1 MKKVAIG
8 GGQGFWGDSPD
19 AAIHMIRNADI
30 QYMGCDYLA
39 ELTLSIMAKQQLKD
53 PTKGFA
59 PDFTTRILK
68 EAGKEAWDKHIR
80 ICTNA
85 GGMNINGCVDGIRQ
99 WAEGNSMSGYKIG
112 YVTGDNIK
120 DKIPQLLK
128 DGWTFPNFDYD
139 GNFND
144 ILDKIYNCNVYI
156 GHEGIEGCLAEGA
169 DVVITGRAADSA
181 LFLAPLKYEFGWA
194 ADDWDNLARGIMAGH
209 LLECGGQGAG
219 GNYMYDWRN
228 VPRMDELGFPIAE
241 LTDDTFEITKAPDCG
256 GIICEQSCKE
266 QFLYEVH
273 DPANYLTPDVNVDIS
288 HATITQVGDNRVR
301 IGGVKGKPR
310 PDTLK
315 LCVGYHKGWKT
326 VSMLSFAWPDEA
338 WKTYALE
345 HGVSRSVI
353 SYLDIRPEDFYKVE
367 TTVDGLT
374 VVTPRAW
381 EDLSE
386 ILQYHE
392 ELGLAV
398 SEELTTQ
405 YLQNKQVARDFAIYY
420 ELYQKYRQAYNI
432 DAILQGVWDEDVLT
446 QARSAKMD
454 ERMSL
459 VSLLLEAV
467 FLQMERCTLRHDAL
481 CLIVAALKAQRG
493 TLDVP
498 GDALTALAGLEDNWR
513 AEANKA
519 PSARQKVYLD
529 LLSLTAQWH
538 GELSGSTPFSALKA
552 CYQRSVADLQA
563 EVAETQKKLGNLL
576 RFLQEAFGK
585 GTELSMA
592 VNDLTVAP
600 VATAFLGQFLST
612 DYFAASRDLLLHR
625 QSEQLLHQID
635 LTGLV

>member
-1 MKKVAIG
+1 M
-8 GGQGFWGDSPD
+8 
-19 AAIHMIRNADI
+19 DI
-30 QYMGCDYLA
+30 A
-39 ELTLSIMAKQQLKD
+39 SAKQQIKNTVQIYLQKD
-53 PTKGFA
+53 ALGRYRLPLVHQRPIFLLGA
-59 PDFTTRILK
+59 PGLGKTAIMQQVADEMGLGLVSYSMTHHTR
-68 EAGKEAWDKHIR
+68 
-80 ICTNA
+80 
-85 GGMNINGCVDGIRQ
+85 Q
-99 WAEGNSMSGYKIG
+99 
-112 YVTGDNIK
+112 
-120 DKIPQLLK
+120 
-128 DGWTFPNFDYD
+128 
-139 GNFND
+139 
-144 ILDKIYNCNVYI
+144 
-156 GHEGIEGCLAEGA
+156 
-169 DVVITGRAADSA
+169 SA
-181 LFLAPLKYEFGWA
+181 LGLPVIVEKEYGGKHYQVSEYTMSEIIASVYDCMRTTGKTQGILFLDEINCVSETLSPAMLLFLQYKVFGGHQIPEGWVVVTAGNPPRFNKSVREFDAATRDRLKV
-194 ADDWDNLARGIMAGH
+194 I
-209 LLECGGQGAG
+209 
-219 GNYMYDWRN
+219 
-228 VPRMDELGFPIAE
+228 
-241 LTDDTFEITKAPDCG
+241 
-256 GIICEQSCKE
+256 
-266 QFLYEVH
+266 EVE
-273 DPANYLTPDVNVDIS
+273 PSY
-288 HATITQVGDNRVR
+288 
-301 IGGVKGKPR
+301 
-310 PDTLK
+310 
-315 LCVGYHKGWKT
+315 
-326 VSMLSFAWPDEA
+326 EA
-338 WKTYALE
+338 WKAYALE

-481 CLIVAALKAQRG
+481 RLIAA
-493 TLDVP
+493 
-498 GDALTALAGLEDNWR
+498 
-513 AEANKA
+513 
-519 PSARQKVYLD
+519 
-529 LLSLTAQWH
+529 
-538 GELSGSTPFSALKA
+538 ALKA

-563 EVAETQKKLGNLL
+563 EVAETQKKLGDLL

>member
-68 EAGKEAWDKHIR
+68 EAGKEAWDKHIK

-219 GNYMYDWRN
+219 GNYMYDWCN

-326 VSMLSFAWPDEA
+326 VSMLSFAWPDAYEKAQYCAEVIMKKMQRRGMKADDIHISYIGLNSLHTRYQILRKYPFIPFEVIEKEFANRYEA
-338 WKTYALE
+338 LAWICKNQLGRRNLTPEQKKFLIGKQAEAEKQTKSFHGNQYTLASESGLVQNEPDRTKHGSRSKVAAE
-345 HGVSRSVI
+345 HGTSESYVYRAEQFAKGVEAAEEAVPGAQKEILSGKIRATDREI
-353 SYLDIRPEDFYKVE
+353 SSIAKVPKEKRPEV
-367 TTVDGLT
+367 
-374 VVTPRAW
+374 
-381 EDLSE
+381 
-386 ILQYHE
+386 
-392 ELGLAV
+392 
-398 SEELTTQ
+398 
-405 YLQNKQVARDFAIYY
+405 
-420 ELYQKYRQAYNI
+420 
-432 DAILQGVWDEDVLT
+432 
-446 QARSAKMD
+446 
-454 ERMSL
+454 
-459 VSLLLEAV
+459 
-467 FLQMERCTLRHDAL
+467 
-481 CLIVAALKAQRG
+481 
-493 TLDVP
+493 
-498 GDALTALAGLEDNWR
+498 
-513 AEANKA
+513 
-519 PSARQKVYLD
+519 
-529 LLSLTAQWH
+529 
-538 GELSGSTPFSALKA
+538 
-552 CYQRSVADLQA
+552 
-563 EVAETQKKLGNLL
+563 VAEL
-576 RFLQEAFGK
+576 RKPK
-585 GTELSMA
+585 GERDSSIT
-592 VNDLTVAP
+592 D
-600 VATAFLGQFLST
+600 TAFP
-612 DYFAASRDLLLHR
+612 A
-625 QSEQLLHQID
+625 
-635 LTGLV
+635 

>member
-1 MKKVAIG
+1 M
-8 GGQGFWGDSPD
+8 
-19 AAIHMIRNADI
+19 DI
-30 QYMGCDYLA
+30 A
-39 ELTLSIMAKQQLKD
+39 SAKQQIKNTVQIYLQKD
-53 PTKGFA
+53 ALGRYRLPLVHQRPIFLLGA
-59 PDFTTRILK
+59 PGLGKTAIMQQVADEMGLGLVSYSMTHHTR
-68 EAGKEAWDKHIR
+68 
-80 ICTNA
+80 
-85 GGMNINGCVDGIRQ
+85 Q
-99 WAEGNSMSGYKIG
+99 
-112 YVTGDNIK
+112 
-120 DKIPQLLK
+120 
-128 DGWTFPNFDYD
+128 
-139 GNFND
+139 
-144 ILDKIYNCNVYI
+144 
-156 GHEGIEGCLAEGA
+156 
-169 DVVITGRAADSA
+169 SA
-181 LFLAPLKYEFGWA
+181 LGLPVIVEKEYGGKHYQVSEYTMSEIIASVYDCMRTTGKTQGILFLDEINCVSETLSPAMLLFLQYKVFGGHQIPEGWVVVTAGNPPRFNKSVREFDAATRDRLKV
-194 ADDWDNLARGIMAGH
+194 I
-209 LLECGGQGAG
+209 
-219 GNYMYDWRN
+219 
-228 VPRMDELGFPIAE
+228 
-241 LTDDTFEITKAPDCG
+241 
-256 GIICEQSCKE
+256 
-266 QFLYEVH
+266 EVE
-273 DPANYLTPDVNVDIS
+273 PSY
-288 HATITQVGDNRVR
+288 
-301 IGGVKGKPR
+301 
-310 PDTLK
+310 
-315 LCVGYHKGWKT
+315 
-326 VSMLSFAWPDEA
+326 EA
-338 WKTYALE
+338 WKAYALE

-398 SEELTTQ
+398 GEELTTQ

-420 ELYQKYRQAYNI
+420 ELYQKYRQAYSI

-446 QARSAKMD
+446 QARSAKID

-481 CLIVAALKAQRG
+481 RLIAA
-493 TLDVP
+493 
-498 GDALTALAGLEDNWR
+498 
-513 AEANKA
+513 
-519 PSARQKVYLD
+519 
-529 LLSLTAQWH
+529 
-538 GELSGSTPFSALKA
+538 ALKA

-563 EVAETQKKLGNLL
+563 EVAETQKKLGDLL